1 MEEKIKDLKE
11 KWKDV
16 EGYEDS
22 HQISNIG
29 RVRTKCRY
37 IKNNKGRT
45 YLLKGKLLTLCDDK
59 DGYKRVTLCKN
70 NTTKTVS
77 VHRLVCH
84 HFVENI
90 NKDDIV
96 NHKDGIKYNNL
107 YTNLEKCTIR
117 YNCRHYVEVICNKE
131 NVGIRQLP
139 SGNWQAR
146 KNHLSIGTFKTKE
159 DAQKAYDDSF

>member
-1 MEEKIKDLKE
+1 MAL
-11 KWKDV
+11 
-16 EGYEDS
+16 S
-22 HQISNIG
+22 
-29 RVRTKCRY
+29 
-37 IKNNKGRT
+37 
-45 YLLKGKLLTLCDDK
+45 DDK
-59 DGYKRVTLCKN
+59 DGYKKVTLCKN
-70 NTTKTVS
+70 NTTKKIS

-90 NKDDIV
+90 NKGDIV

-107 YTNLEKCTIR
+107 YTNLEKCTVR
-117 YNCRHYVEVICNKE
+117 YNCRHYIEVICNKE

-159 DAQKAYDDSF
+159 EAQKAYDDSFELTEEKKGVIIEEVVGGEDELLQRSRARVNSGK